1 MKTARMSSTVLLIIG
16 LALVL
21 ASPVLAV
28 IDYNYW
34 GGNEL
39 LPENNWTLSLP
50 GWTLALFFSGV
61 LLLIIGAAW
70 KLRTRK
76 MQ

>member
-1 MKTARMSSTVLLIIG
+1 MKTAPTSSTVLLIVG

-21 ASPVLAV
+21 VSPVLAV

-39 LPENNWTLSLP
+39 LPDGTLLLP
-50 GWTLALFFSGV
+50 GWTLVMFFCGVALLV
-61 LLLIIGAAW
+61 IGAAW
-70 KLRTRK
+70 KFRTRK
-76 MQ
+76 TQ